1 LETTVEVFLVD
12 DEQKALDSLSKVLS
26 TFFNN
31 VTILGTAN
39 NVDDAYNLILEK
51 KPQLV
56 FLDIEM
62 GEKSGFQLL
71 EKFDEIDFHVAFVT
85 AHEEFALQ
93 AIKFS
98 ALDYIIKPAGI
109 SDLKI
114 LLDKVRKKSKTVSDE
129 LKVKHLFGN
138 FLTQDK
144 REHKITL
151 PVSDGFE
158 FVKVDDILYLRADGS
173 YTQFQLKDGGKITS
187 SKNLKFFEEILASYG
202 FYRIHNSTLIS
213 LKYIKKIS
221 KTAGGN
227 VIMEDNSEWGISR
240 NRKEEFLKLI
250 SIR

>member
-1 LETTVEVFLVD
+1 MQNDLEVFLVD
-12 DEQKALDSLSKVLS
+12 DEPRALESLSQVLS

-31 VTILGTAN
+31 VKILGTATD
-39 NVDDAYNLILEK
+39 VDDAYSQIIEK
-51 KPQLV
+51 KPQLI

-62 GEKSGFQLL
+62 GSKSGFQLL

-109 SDLKI
+109 SDLKM
-114 LLDKVRKKSKTVSDE
+114 LLDKVRKKSLPISDE
-129 LKVKHLFGN
+129 MKVKHMFGN
-138 FLTQDK
+138 FLTEDK

-158 FVKVDDILYLRADGS
+158 FVKVDDILYLRADGG
-173 YTQFQLKDGGKITS
+173 YTQFQLKDGTKITS
-187 SKNLKFFEEILASYG
+187 SKNLKFFEGILTTYG
-202 FYRIHNSTLIS
+202 FYRIHNSTLVS
-213 LKYIKKIS
+213 LKHIKKVS
-221 KTAGGN
+221 KALGGH

-240 NRKEEFLKLI
+240 SRKEEFLKLI
-250 SIR
+250 AIG